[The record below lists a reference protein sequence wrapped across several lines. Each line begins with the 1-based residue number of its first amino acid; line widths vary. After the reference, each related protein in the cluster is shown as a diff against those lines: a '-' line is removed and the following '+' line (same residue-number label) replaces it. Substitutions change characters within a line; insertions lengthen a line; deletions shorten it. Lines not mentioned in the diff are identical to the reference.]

1 MLITG
6 YIRSYH
12 ARRTSRTTKL
22 IGTGCAAAAAAGSA
36 PLLPP
41 PLASSGRLLQIRRL
55 KLELRP
61 WWPGADGAAGGSRA
75 AAARGGAEAW
85 RAGRRRPW
93 EAAGCAAGQQRR
105 RGGARRGKPWRL
117 GDAQRRPWS
126 GSSSPRRSPGP
137 HPHPQSAGE
146 PLFCAAFTC
155 GPPCGNTALSASATG
170 SRWSQPKLVN
180 LMDSSS
186 SLICQAK

>member
-1 MLITG
+1 MRPPSSSPIC
-6 YIRSYH
+6 SP
-12 ARRTSRTTKL
+12 
-22 IGTGCAAAAAAGSA
+22 AA
-36 PLLPP
+36 LPP

-126 GSSSPRRSPGP
+126 GSSSPCHGPGGGVFPSEGQRCLLPCPIDADMLRWPVMGLKVAKIRRREPSGTIIMGYPNQGLKR
-137 HPHPQSAGE
+137 PQNAIRHLGRI
-146 PLFCAAFTC
+146 
-155 GPPCGNTALSASATG
+155 PP
-170 SRWSQPKLVN
+170 
-180 LMDSSS
+180 
-186 SLICQAK
+186 